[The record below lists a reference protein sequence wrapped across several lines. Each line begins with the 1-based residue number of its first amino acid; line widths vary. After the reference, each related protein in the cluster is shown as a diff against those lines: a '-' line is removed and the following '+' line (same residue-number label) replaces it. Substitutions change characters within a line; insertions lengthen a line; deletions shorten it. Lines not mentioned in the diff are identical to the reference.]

1 MNWFLK
7 ALKRIILIIMVFL
20 SVVGLVALPFLFA
33 IVQNWTEVR
42 HLLQVVDLVEE
53 NYIEPVN
60 SGRLVEGAAKGI
72 VEALDD
78 PYSVYMDSK
87 TFKHLQEQISGAFGG
102 VGIQVAV
109 KDKHITVIAPI
120 KGTPAYRAG
129 IKAGDVIAKI
139 NGEDALDMDIERAVQ
154 LLRGKPGTTVKIT
167 VVRKNESKPL
177 EFTLTREIIN
187 VPSVDGKLLSDL
199 PVAYISISMFNEHT
213 GDELVKVLNDLK
225 TEGDYKGIILDLRDN
240 PGGELTA
247 AVKVADQ
254 FIGKGPVVTI
264 RDRKGVVQ
272 VEDSDA
278 GKLNLPLVVLVNGN
292 SASASEIV
300 AGAIQDYQA
309 GVLVGTRTFGKG
321 VVQTIYPI
329 DNTTGLK
336 LTTSKYFTPKGRDI
350 HKKGITPDIVVEQP
364 ENGEDLQLAKAKE
377 IIRAKLY

>member
-1 MNWFLK
+1 
-7 ALKRIILIIMVFL
+7 MVLL
-20 SVVGLVALPFLFA
+20 SLLGLLALPFFFTA
-33 IVQNWTEVR
+33 IRNWSEVR
-42 HLLQVVDLVEE
+42 HLLQVVNLVEN
-53 NYIEPVN
+53 NYIEPVS
-60 SGRLVEGAAKGI
+60 SGRLLEGAARGI

-129 IKAGDVIAKI
+129 IKAGDVIARI

-154 LLRGKPGTTVKIT
+154 LLRGKPGTTVKVT
-167 VVRKNESKPL
+167 VLRKNESKPL

-187 VPSVDGKLLSDL
+187 VPSVDGKLLPDL

-254 FIGKGPVVTI
+254 FLGKGAVVTI
-264 RDRKGVVQ
+264 RDREGVVQ
-272 VEDSDA
+272 VEESDA
-278 GKLNLPLVVLVNGN
+278 ARLNLPLVVLVNGN

-309 GVLVGTRTFGKG
+309 GTLVGSKTFGKG

-329 DNTTGLK
+329 DGTTGLK

-350 HKKGITPDIVVEQP
+350 HKKGITPDVVVEQP
-364 ENGEDLQLAKAKE
+364 EGGDDVQLAKAKE
-377 IIRAKLY
+377 IMRSKLY

>member
-1 MNWFLK
+1 MK

-167 VVRKNESKPL
+167 VLRKNESKPL

-187 VPSVDGKLLSDL
+187 VPSVDGKLLPDL

-272 VEDSDA
+272 VEESDA

>member
-1 MNWFLK
+1 MR
-7 ALKRIILIIMVFL
+7 ALKRLVLLVMVLL
-20 SVVGLVALPFLFA
+20 SLLGLLALPFFFTA
-33 IVQNWTEVR
+33 IRNWSEVR
-42 HLLQVVDLVEE
+42 HLLQVVSLVEN
-53 NYIEPVN
+53 NYIEPVS
-60 SGRLVEGAAKGI
+60 SGRLLEGAARGI

-129 IKAGDVIAKI
+129 IKAGDVIARI

-154 LLRGKPGTTVKIT
+154 LLRGKPGTTVKVT
-167 VVRKNESKPL
+167 VLRKNESKPL

-187 VPSVDGKLLSDL
+187 VPSVDGKLLPDL
-199 PVAYISISMFNEHT
+199 PVAYIAISMFNEHT
-213 GDELVKVLNDLK
+213 GDELIKVLNDLK
-225 TEGDYKGIILDLRDN
+225 AEGDYKGIILDLRDN

-254 FIGKGPVVTI
+254 FLGKGTVVTI
-264 RDRKGVVQ
+264 RDRDGVVQ
-272 VEDSDA
+272 VEESDA
-278 GKLNLPLVVLVNGN
+278 ATLNLPLVVLVNSN

-309 GVLVGTRTFGKG
+309 GTLVGSKTFGKG

-329 DNTTGLK
+329 DGTTGLK
-336 LTTSKYFTPKGRDI
+336 LTTSKYFTPNGRDI
-350 HKKGITPDIVVEQP
+350 HKKGITPDVVVEQP
-364 ENGEDLQLAKAKE
+364 EGDTDVQLARAKE
-377 IIRAKLY
+377 IMRSKLY

>member
-1 MNWFLK
+1 MK

>member
-1 MNWFLK
+1 MK

-187 VPSVDGKLLSDL
+187 VPSVDGKLLPDL

-272 VEDSDA
+272 VEESDA